1 METTR
6 HSRAMV
12 GAAAVPTAASVML
25 VLVLGPLLPSWV
37 AWAVVLG
44 WPAAVALSVP
54 PVGERWLP
62 SLIWRARSATPA
74 EQHTLAYA
82 LGRGH
87 QAVSVPSLRVRI
99 TSGDDVRAYGSRT
112 LLVGEGVVAAVRA
125 HTLPN
130 EHLAAITAH
139 QLGLVQVGAT
149 RADPVLHVL
158 AWPWNLIASVRI
170 PLLTPLLRIAMA
182 LRGLYV
188 PLLGFLAWTERDVA
202 YLMALVVLMLSYVP
216 AAQRSTWMACRRA
229 LGDELIAG
237 TSLAAPFGEW
247 LLSRNRSAA
256 TYERVYALVMMA
268 RPDRPLVRSAAPWS

>member
-6 HSRAMV
+6 HNRAMV

-25 VLVLGPLLPSWV
+25 VLVLGPLLPAWV

-62 SLIWRARSATPA
+62 ALIWRARPATPA

-87 QAVSVPSLRVRI
+87 HEVAVPSLMVRI

-125 HTLPN
+125 RTLPN

-139 QLGLVQVGAT
+139 QLGLVQVGAA

-188 PLLGFLAWTERDVA
+188 PVLGFLAWTERDVA

-216 AAQRSTWMACRRA
+216 AAQRSSWMGRRRA

-268 RPDRPLVRSAAPWS
+268 RPDRPLVGSTAPWW